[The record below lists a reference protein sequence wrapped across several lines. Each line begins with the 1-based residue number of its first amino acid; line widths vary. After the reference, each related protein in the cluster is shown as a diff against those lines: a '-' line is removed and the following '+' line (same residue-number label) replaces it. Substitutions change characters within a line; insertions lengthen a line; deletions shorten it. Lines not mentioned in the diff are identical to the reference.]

1 MQLGRF
7 NCQLDFVCA
16 KVMAQRMVTIN
27 HGVMMSSHNLI
38 SATVLASGLLLGFSS
53 VNAFAE
59 PAVQAGET
67 LESLSQAKIS
77 TTINGQP
84 GSIQDLIQSGQVRL
98 LNTENNPIASNMSA
112 TPNSTIEDASA
123 AAPNQAIPP
132 APQLSS
138 SASHPINSPDTDV
151 INNHLPQSKQN
162 LEAQPMQNPSEQM
175 PAEASSEVSQ

>member
-98 LNTENNPIASNMSA
+98 LNTENNPTASNMST
-112 TPNSTIEDASA
+112 TPNSIEDASA
-123 AAPNQAIPP
+123 ATPNQAIPP

-151 INNHLPQSKQN
+151 TNNHLPQSEQN
-162 LEAQPMQNPSEQM
+162 LEAQPMQAPSEQM

>member
-1 MQLGRF
+1 
-7 NCQLDFVCA
+7 
-16 KVMAQRMVTIN
+16 MAQQTITIK
-27 HGVMMSSHNLI
+27 HGAMMSSHNLI

-67 LESLSQAKIS
+67 LESLSQAKVS

-98 LNTENNPIASNMSA
+98 LNTENNPTASNMSA
-112 TPNSTIEDASA
+112 TPNNTIEDASA
-123 AAPNQAIPP
+123 VVPNQVIPP

-138 SASHPINSPDTDV
+138 SASQPINSPDTDV
-151 INNHLPQSKQN
+151 TNNHLPESEQN
-162 LEAQPMQNPSEQM
+162 LEAQPLQNPSEQM
-175 PAEASSEVSQ
+175 PAEAPSEVAQ

>member
-1 MQLGRF
+1 
-7 NCQLDFVCA
+7 
-16 KVMAQRMVTIN
+16 
-27 HGVMMSSHNLI
+27 MMSSHNLI

-67 LESLSQAKIS
+67 LESLSQAKVS

-98 LNTENNPIASNMSA
+98 LNTENSPAA
-112 TPNSTIEDASA
+112 TSMTAPPHSTIEDASA
-123 AAPNQAIPP
+123 VVPNQAIPP

-138 SASHPINSPDTDV
+138 SASQPINSPDTDV
-151 INNHLPQSKQN
+151 TNNHLPQSEQN
-162 LEAQPMQNPSEQM
+162 LEAQPLQNPSEQM
-175 PAEASSEVSQ
+175 PAEVAQ

>member
-1 MQLGRF
+1 
-7 NCQLDFVCA
+7 
-16 KVMAQRMVTIN
+16 
-27 HGVMMSSHNLI
+27 MSSHNLI

-53 VNAFAE
+53 VSAFAE

-98 LNTENNPIASNMSA
+98 VNTDNNPTASSMDTA
-112 TPNSTIEDASA
+112 PNSAIEDASA
-123 AAPNQAIPP
+123 AVPNQVTPP

-138 SASHPINSPDTDV
+138 SASQPINSPDTDV
-151 INNHLPQSKQN
+151 TPNQPQSEQN
-162 LEAQPMQNPSEQM
+162 LEAQPMPAPSEQM
-175 PAEASSEVSQ
+175 PADAPTEVAQ

>member
-1 MQLGRF
+1 
-7 NCQLDFVCA
+7 
-16 KVMAQRMVTIN
+16 
-27 HGVMMSSHNLI
+27 MSSHNLI

-67 LESLSQAKIS
+67 LESLSQAKVS

-98 LNTENNPIASNMSA
+98 LNTENNPTASNMST
-112 TPNSTIEDASA
+112 TPNSIEDASA
-123 AAPNQAIPP
+123 ATPNQDIPP

-151 INNHLPQSKQN
+151 TNNHLPQSEQN
-162 LEAQPMQNPSEQM
+162 LEAQPMPAPSEQM
-175 PAEASSEVSQ
+175 PAEAPSEVSQ